1 MLIAKSGHTNLDL
14 VAGAI
19 IAGIYFGDRCSPL
32 SSSASLVATIS
43 LTNLFDNI
51 KNMLRTSWLALL
63 VSTLAYGALSLIF
76 PLNHLSHTLLGQLN
90 AQFIVAWPLLLPA
103 AVILILSLFKRPLV
117 ESITVSILLAI
128 VLGLH
133 YQQTSW
139 LKLGRAVV
147 LGVQAGH
154 GQLIG
159 GGGLISMV
167 TPLTIVFLSC
177 CISGILNHLTQLKQL
192 EHRLTQTELTP
203 RLRFGLTAAMALMTS
218 AIGCN
223 QSVAIIMTNTLIKNN
238 YQHQNNALAVELEN
252 TSVLLAPIVP
262 WNIAVF
268 VPISILGTSFI
279 GYLPYAFFP
288 VLGTDCLR
296 YFFTSLISRKEGVTL
311 PQIPTLDLNKTAY
324 VAIDLQDDILN
335 APGIDAAHRH
345 AVLTANNQLADYFKN
360 TGALIVQVTVNVA
373 SVQNLFPRR
382 EVTQPVTPNQAKLVM
397 PIAIDSEATNVIK
410 ITKHNPGAFFWH

>member
-1 MLIAKSGHTNLDL
+1 
-14 VAGAI
+14 
-19 IAGIYFGDRCSPL
+19 
-32 SSSASLVATIS
+32 
-43 LTNLFDNI
+43 
-51 KNMLRTSWLALL
+51 
-63 VSTLAYGALSLIF
+63 
-76 PLNHLSHTLLGQLN
+76 
-90 AQFIVAWPLLLPA
+90 
-103 AVILILSLFKRPLV
+103 
-117 ESITVSILLAI
+117 
-128 VLGLH
+128 
-133 YQQTSW
+133 
-139 LKLGRAVV
+139 
-147 LGVQAGH
+147 
-154 GQLIG
+154 
-159 GGGLISMV
+159 
-167 TPLTIVFLSC
+167 
-177 CISGILNHLTQLKQL
+177 
-192 EHRLTQTELTP
+192 
-203 RLRFGLTAAMALMTS
+203 MTS